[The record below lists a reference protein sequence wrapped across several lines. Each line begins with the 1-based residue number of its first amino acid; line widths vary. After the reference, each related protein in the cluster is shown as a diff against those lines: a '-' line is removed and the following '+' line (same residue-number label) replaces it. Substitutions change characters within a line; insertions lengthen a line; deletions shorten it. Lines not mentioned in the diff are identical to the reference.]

1 MFLIRYLYFLATSL
15 KLKPSSLV
23 YMSPRGLISI
33 LLFIQL
39 KDVSFFEMEENPI
52 NEQILLIVIL
62 SSMLVMLLG
71 TLNKKGKSE
80 EEKELFEEEAPFSLE
95 TDHNY
100 PSFSKENDEN
110 QLIE

>member
-1 MFLIRYLYFLATSL
+1 
-15 KLKPSSLV
+15 
-23 YMSPRGLISI
+23 MSPRGLISI

-62 SSMLVMLLG
+62 SSMLIMLLG
-71 TLNKKGKSE
+71 TLNKKTKSE
-80 EEKELFEEEAPFSLE
+80 EETDLFEEGAPFSLE
-95 TDHNY
+95 TNHNN
-100 PSFSKENDEN
+100 PSLSKEDDEN